1 MMSSLYLTEKE
12 LANLPDSEEKK
23 NVIAELAVIRE
34 QILYVDKIVR
44 DLQDFA
50 RPINPVPVEVKIN
63 ELISSSLSTLTIPDI
78 IETSVWFDGQIDK
91 LKVDPVLFKR
101 IIVNLVTNA
110 IQAMPN
116 GGKLSIKSYK
126 KMIKLLLW

>member
-1 MMSSLYLTEKE
+1 MKNLERTIEERTKQLKDAERLATIGATAGMVGHDIRNPLQSMMSSLYLTEKE

-50 RPINPVPVEVKIN
+50 DL
-63 ELISSSLSTLTIPDI
+63 LIQSP
-78 IETSVWFDGQIDK
+78 
-91 LKVDPVLFKR
+91 LK
-101 IIVNLVTNA
+101 
-110 IQAMPN
+110 
-116 GGKLSIKSYK
+116 SKS
-126 KMIKLLLW
+126 MN